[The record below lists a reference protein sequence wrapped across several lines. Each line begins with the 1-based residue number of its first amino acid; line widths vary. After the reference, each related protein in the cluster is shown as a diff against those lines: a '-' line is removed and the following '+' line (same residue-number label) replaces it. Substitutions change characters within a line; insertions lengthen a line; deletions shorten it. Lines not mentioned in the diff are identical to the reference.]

1 METEIKVGE
10 AMEPSVVTVGQNA
23 PADEVARMMATK
35 DIGSVVIVNNDRKPI
50 GIVTERDFCFGVV
63 AKNKMPSKVK
73 VKDIMSA
80 PLKTVVPDMTLKQA
94 SRLMAKHNIR
104 RLPVID
110 KGVLVG
116 IITNKDI
123 LAISP
128 QMIEILEEL
137 SKMNAEVHSTREAP
151 EKGTCEVCG
160 DHMIP
165 IYEVDGIYVCES
177 CKEEKP
183 GGE

>member
-10 AMEPSVVTVGQNA
+10 AMEPSVVTVGPDM
-23 PADEVARMMATK
+23 PADEVARMMAKK
-35 DIGSVVIVNNDRKPI
+35 DIGSVVVIENGRPI

-80 PLKTVVPDMTLKQA
+80 PLKTIGPDTTLKQA
-94 SRLMAKHNIR
+94 SRLMAKYNIR

-151 EKGTCEVCG
+151 ERGTCEVCG
-160 DHMIP
+160 DYMVP
-165 IYEVDGIYVCES
+165 LYEVDGIYVCES
-177 CKEEKP
+177 CKEEKS